1 MLHSLLSWC
10 GCGLCNPV
18 AGADTR
24 QSIFERP
31 MKRGD
36 QRLEHIVNVPLPGC
50 ACWEHKTTPYYIYM
64 ITSLF
69 HIYNIINRNENN
81 MYIIHMCI
89 YILFGEKTTP
99 QKTLSSPNRLRPFIW
114 TPCSWRFHSA
124 AQYPGLPGWAV
135 RICACPCS
143 KPSTR
148 LLLAFVFNKIYL
160 PYYHIG
166 ENKRDAVVNTFGSI
180 RMRPSLQGWVGWASM
195 TLAWARVC
203 QRCLSRSNLARLM
216 CSGFPRK
223 HFWVWNEQ
231 RWIKKNE
238 WNNQPDHWCDN

>member
-81 MYIIHMCI
+81 LYIIHMCI
-89 YILFGEKTTP
+89 YIYIVRWKNNTTKNSVITK
-99 QKTLSSPNRLRPFIW
+99 QIT
-114 TPCSWRFHSA
+114 
-124 AQYPGLPGWAV
+124 
-135 RICACPCS
+135 
-143 KPSTR
+143 
-148 LLLAFVFNKIYL
+148 AFYL
-160 PYYHIG
+160 
-166 ENKRDAVVNTFGSI
+166 D
-180 RMRPSLQGWVGWASM
+180 SLQ
-195 TLAWARVC
+195 LEIPF
-203 QRCLSRSNLARLM
+203 SRTISRLARL
-216 CSGFPRK
+216 SGAHLCLSLF
-223 HFWVWNEQ
+223 Q
-231 RWIKKNE
+231 TI
-238 WNNQPDHWCDN
+238 NQIIVGLCFQ